1 MRILRTGD
9 SSTRRCADSGPDFG
23 KGKGKAALM
32 GVASRSG
39 SQPQHIDVEVLSE
52 DDVPLWRRR
61 KVSCGSGC

>member
-1 MRILRTGD
+1 
-9 SSTRRCADSGPDFG
+9 
-23 KGKGKAALM
+23 LM

-61 KVSCGSGC
+61 KVSCGSRC